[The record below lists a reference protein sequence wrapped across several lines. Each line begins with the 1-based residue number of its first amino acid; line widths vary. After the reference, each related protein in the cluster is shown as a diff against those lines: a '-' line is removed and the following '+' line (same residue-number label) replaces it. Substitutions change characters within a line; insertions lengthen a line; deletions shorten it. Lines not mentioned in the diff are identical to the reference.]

1 MSMIPL
7 VGSER
12 PARDGAEDVGAAEPK
27 ERFVVSVLLRRR
39 SANVLT
45 ARVARLRE
53 GDRSEEPMTREAFA
67 DAFGADSADAGVVEA
82 FARQSGLDVL
92 SQDLPRRTVR
102 LSGTAPK
109 FNAAFAISLRRFD
122 HPSGAYRG
130 HLGPVSLPSEL
141 ADLVEAVLGL
151 DDRPQA
157 EPHFRIRKAKPP
169 GASQAAATSFT
180 PVQIARLYGFP
191 EGDGAGECIGLIEL
205 GGGYAQ
211 ADLAAYFAGV
221 GLGAGPPVLA
231 VSVDEVANSPTGTAN
246 GPDGEVTLDIEVAG
260 CVAPS
265 ARLAVYFAPNT
276 DAGFIDAVT
285 AAVHDTTNRPSV
297 ISISWGGPESAWTAQ
312 ARNAMDSAF
321 QAAAAMGVSVT
332 VASGDNG
339 ASDGVAGGAN
349 HVDFPASSPHA
360 LACGGTSLH
369 ASGGVIT
376 REEVWNNGAGGGAG
390 GGGVS
395 AAFPL
400 PPWQT
405 GLSAVSGKGKSQ
417 ALTRRGVPDV
427 AADADPETGYQVRV
441 DGADAVFGGTSAVAP
456 LWAGLIALINA
467 ERGAPVGYINPLI
480 YAHPTALND
489 ITQGNNGGFNAAKGW
504 DACTGLGSPQ
514 GAALAAALAE

>member
-1 MSMIPL
+1 MARIML

-12 PARDGAEDVGAAEPK
+12 PARDGAKDLGAAEPK

-39 SANVLT
+39 SAEALT

-53 GDRSEEPMTREAFA
+53 GDRSEKPMTREAFA
-67 DAFGADSADAGVVEA
+67 DAFGADPADAGAVAA
-82 FARQSGLDVL
+82 FARQSGLDVV
-92 SQDLPRRTVR
+92 SQDLPRRTLR
-102 LSGTAPK
+102 LSGTVGQ

-130 HLGPVSLPSEL
+130 HFGPVSLPFEL

-157 EPHFRIRKAKPP
+157 APHFRIRTPKP
-169 GASQAAATSFT
+169 GAPQAAVTSFT
-180 PVQIARLYGFP
+180 PLQIAKLYGFP
-191 EGDGAGECIGLIEL
+191 DGDGAGECIGLVEL

-221 GLGAGPPVLA
+221 GLGAGPTVLA
-231 VSVDEVANSPTGTAN
+231 VSVDEAANSPTGAAN
-246 GPDGEVTLDIEVAG
+246 GPDGEVMLDIEVAG
-260 CVAPS
+260 SVAPS

-285 AAVHDTTNRPSV
+285 TAVHDTTNRPSV

-312 ARNAMDSAF
+312 ARDAMDSAF

-376 REEVWNNGAGGGAG
+376 SEEVWNDGAGGGAG

-400 PPWQT
+400 PTWQT
-405 GLSAVSGKGKSQ
+405 GLSAVSVKGKSQ
-417 ALTRRGVPDV
+417 VLSRRGVPDV
-427 AADADPETGYQVRV
+427 SADADPQTGYQVRV

-467 ERGAPVGYINPLI
+467 RRGGPVGYINPII
-480 YAHPTALND
+480 YVHPTALND
-489 ITQGNNGGFNAAKGW
+489 ITQGNNGGFDAAKGW
-504 DACTGLGSPQ
+504 DACTGLGSPK
-514 GAALAAALAE
+514 GAALAAALAD